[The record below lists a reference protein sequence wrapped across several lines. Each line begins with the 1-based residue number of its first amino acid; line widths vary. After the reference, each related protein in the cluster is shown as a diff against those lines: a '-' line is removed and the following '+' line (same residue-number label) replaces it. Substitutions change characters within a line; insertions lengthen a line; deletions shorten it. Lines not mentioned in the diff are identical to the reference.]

1 MHKNFRVEWI
11 LQPNKMT
18 THDAC
23 FSVCAVKD
31 LFTDPL
37 MEKGKVHRAFIG
49 LGSNKQTYR
58 SIFKYANRQRLQK

>member
-49 LGSNKQTYR
+49 LGSNIQT
-58 SIFKYANRQRLQK
+58 